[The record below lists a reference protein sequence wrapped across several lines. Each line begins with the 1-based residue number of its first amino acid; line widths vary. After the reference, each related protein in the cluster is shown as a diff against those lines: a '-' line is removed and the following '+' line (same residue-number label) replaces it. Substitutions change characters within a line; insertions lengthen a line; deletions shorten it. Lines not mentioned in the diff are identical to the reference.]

1 MNALS
6 GRPAELAALETASLR
21 ADFQARLQA
30 LREAAQ
36 AWGIQPN
43 HPEGIF
49 VSTMIGTQSGFAELA
64 LSLAEALNN
73 IVQNVRASA
82 EDELAKQR
90 VVTERTRQTL
100 AKANGVIENL
110 DRGARRAIE
119 QIEVDKTKVLTQLVK
134 DILPDMTRGVQVR
147 AGQLLDN
154 GLATRV
160 ICERLG
166 RTERWLA
173 SVKQTREVARTARD
187 VQD

>member
-21 ADFQARLQA
+21 ADFQSRLQA

-147 AGQLLDN
+147 ARQLLDN

-166 RTERWLA
+166 VPNDGSPR
-173 SVKQTREVARTARD
+173 
-187 VQD
+187 